1 MQCADFFISIFFFDS
16 PHYFYILGFW
26 YMCFL
31 YCSELY
37 SLSAGIKMMFWYM
50 RICTVPN
57 RLFICYMNYICFG
70 ICSITQLRT
79 CSNNIFRLS
88 PVLVYAFMH
97 NSEPYSL
104 SAGIKMLFGY
114 MYYLYSSEP
123 YLNRIRKVSEFWYM
137 CFWYSSKP
145 IIISSKVLVSFWYM
159 QYLYSSEPCF

>member
-1 MQCADFFISIFFFDS
+1 M
-16 PHYFYILGFW
+16 HN
-26 YMCFL
+26 
-31 YCSELY
+31 SELY

-79 CSNNIFRLS
+79 YSNNIFRLS

-123 YLNRIRKVSEFWYM
+123 YFNRIRKVSEFWYM

-159 QYLYSSEPCF
+159 QYLYSSEPLLFDVSAGRKVLVYAVFVQLRTFP